1 MLDHIILTVSNF
13 ADAVAFYE
21 AVLPHL
27 NMVERQDYDGKDG
40 PPGHFDLKGFGA
52 NGRLFFW
59 LREGTP
65 HPHAVHVGFVA
76 DSEKAV
82 QTAYSAALAAGA
94 TSKNVPG
101 LQLHYDPRYYASQ
114 VVDLDGYTLEFVYK
128 SWQH

>member
-1 MLDHIILTVSNF
+1 
-13 ADAVAFYE
+13 
-21 AVLPHL
+21 LPHL

-128 SWQH
+128 SWQ

>member
-13 ADAVAFYE
+13 AEAVAFYE

-27 NMVERQDYDGKDG
+27 NMVERQDYDGKDR
-40 PPGHFDLKGFGA
+40 PPGHPDLKGFGA

-82 QTAYSAALAAGA
+82 QTAYSAALAKGA

-101 LQLHYDPRYYASQ
+101 LQLHDDPRYYASQ